1 MTAGH
6 VMPMRLIQRPHI
18 TNMALPRSD
27 TWQAE
32 SQAGSD
38 LLQPHEAPFHFL
50 PDVEQFA
57 HFMLASPERLI
68 LDVTR
73 EIDDLDREESV
84 LVKMG
89 DELGVTFV
97 IRAREKCLNALIKAQ
112 EMEQDPFVRT
122 QIERKRNLLQDA
134 VTRAAAHR
142 RREIHVSELQGTPA
156 TPNYHGGDPTGAS
169 ASHLIDIHAS
179 GVRTGR
185 NRRNL
190 NPPPHSSSS
199 YYFYQAASGA
209 NVFLHPLDI
218 RILLAHFGNY
228 ASFPNEISAVI
239 THASESTVDDDLRR
253 RCKYLA
259 YLPKGADVVFLELD
273 LENVVGKESLK
284 PFENLLKVRR
294 TRHKE
299 RMKKE
304 EKARLRAEEKERDS
318 AFSSIAAPVPPVD
331 HESQWLLGSHSP
343 PVVTVG
349 ASEGQDQQPIQN
361 SNSPRAHVA
370 PSAAGA
376 WGARSFAS
384 AVQSTTNPTQT
395 GGGTAPPNRRSGE
408 DVDWEIDE
416 AWYELEEAQSKGSE
430 RGKRGRQ
437 KKLVLLGSG
446 VGGRRY

>member
-1 MTAGH
+1 
-6 VMPMRLIQRPHI
+6 MRLIQRPHI

-57 HFMLASPERLI
+57 RFMLASPEQLI
-68 LDVTR
+68 LDITR
-73 EIDDLDREESV
+73 EIDDLDREESA
-84 LVKMG
+84 LVQME

-97 IRAREKCLNALIKAQ
+97 VRAREKCLNALTKAQ
-112 EMEQDPFVRT
+112 EMEQDVFLRT
-122 QIERKRNLLQDA
+122 QIERKRSLLRDA
-134 VTRAAAHR
+134 LTHAETHR
-142 RREIHVSELQGTPA
+142 RREAHLSEPQNAPA
-156 TPNYHGGDPTGAS
+156 VANINGDDLTIAS
-169 ASHLIDIHAS
+169 AFPLIDIQAP
-179 GVRTGR
+179 GNRNGR

-199 YYFYQAASGA
+199 YYFYQAASGT
-209 NVFLHPLDI
+209 NIFLHPLDI

-228 ASFPNEISAVI
+228 AAFPNDISAMI
-239 THASESTVDDDLRR
+239 THVSETTVDDDLRR

-259 YLPKGADVVFLELD
+259 HIPEGADTVFLELD

-284 PFENLLKVRR
+284 PFDNLLKVRR

-304 EKARLRAEEKERDS
+304 DKARLRAEERERDS
-318 AFSSIAAPVPPVD
+318 VFSSITAPTLPAD
-331 HESQWLLGSHSP
+331 RDSQKPLDSHSP
-343 PVVTVG
+343 PAVTAD
-349 ASEGQDQQPIQN
+349 ASEIVVNHDPQVLLISAEHEDL
-361 SNSPRAHVA
+361 PRARTA
-370 PSAAGA
+370 PGV

-384 AVQSTTNPTQT
+384 AVQSATNSTSSAE
-395 GGGTAPPNRRSGE
+395 GTPPPIRRSRE
-408 DVDWEIDE
+408 DADWEIDQ
-416 AWYELEEAQSKGSE
+416 AWYELEEAQSKGGGRS
-430 RGKRGRQ
+430 KRRQQ

-446 VGGRRY
+446 GGGRRF